1 MTKLVDNMS
10 REQEEAL
17 EAHRFDANNLQM
29 SRLDISLNTMGDNI
43 DIDEC
48 CNDYDNDGK
57 SLLIHPYMSI
67 LRW

>member
-29 SRLDISLNTMGDNI
+29 SRLDISLNTIGDNI
-43 DIDEC
+43 DIDDC

-57 SLLIHPYMSI
+57 SLLIYPRMII
-67 LRW
+67 LR